1 MAEQVERLLRQFE
14 TVIGDLCNST
24 QTVRDVDMF
33 SATDRADVLAWN
45 SGRKPVNVHRCVHD
59 IISDQVRLAP
69 NAPAIE
75 TREAS
80 ISYRQL
86 QDLTTDLAHRLQAR
100 GIGPESMVPICL
112 EKSMNGI
119 IAMIGI
125 QKAGGAFVPLNPT
138 DPAERL
144 RGLIEQVNANVV
156 IFSEKTADLMPTIA
170 AGRSTIT
177 MPATLSAWHV
187 PLQTD
192 ALTSLVQPHNLAYS
206 LFTSGSTG
214 QPKAVE
220 LPHCSVSSSVMG
232 HAMAMGYLPGRAKRV
247 LQFISY
253 TFDPCV
259 IEIFT
264 TLTHGGCICV
274 PTEEER
280 LNNLAQFVNDFRC
293 DYAIFTPSFA
303 RSLKPEDFS
312 TLKTLVLGGEAMTKD
327 IVDMWGDRLHLI
339 NAYGP
344 TETTIVCTSRTIR
357 GPKTVL
363 DKDRRHRP
371 ENIGKPVNSL
381 NWIVDP
387 TDHDRLVP
395 VGCVGE
401 LAVTGPILARG
412 YLNNPEKTAEV
423 FVQDARWMS
432 MFGMKGHKLYKTG
445 DLVRQDPADGSIIYV
460 SRKDNQTKVNGQRLE
475 LGNYITILTSGQI
488 TLN

>member
-1 MAEQVERLLRQFE
+1 
-14 TVIGDLCNST
+14 
-24 QTVRDVDMF
+24 
-33 SATDRADVLAWN
+33 
-45 SGRKPVNVHRCVHD
+45 
-59 IISDQVRLAP
+59 
-69 NAPAIE
+69 
-75 TREAS
+75 
-80 ISYRQL
+80 
-86 QDLTTDLAHRLQAR
+86 
-100 GIGPESMVPICL
+100 
-112 EKSMNGI
+112 
-119 IAMIGI
+119 
-125 QKAGGAFVPLNPT
+125 
-138 DPAERL
+138 
-144 RGLIEQVNANVV
+144 
-156 IFSEKTADLMPTIA
+156 
-170 AGRSTIT
+170 
-177 MPATLSAWHV
+177 
-187 PLQTD
+187 
-192 ALTSLVQPHNLAYS
+192 
-206 LFTSGSTG
+206 
-214 QPKAVE
+214 
-220 LPHCSVSSSVMG
+220 
-232 HAMAMGYLPGRAKRV
+232 
-247 LQFISY
+247 
-253 TFDPCV
+253 
-259 IEIFT
+259 
-264 TLTHGGCICV
+264 
-274 PTEEER
+274 
-280 LNNLAQFVNDFRC
+280 
-293 DYAIFTPSFA
+293 
-303 RSLKPEDFS
+303 
-312 TLKTLVLGGEAMTKD
+312 MTKD